1 MTALDELVVLTI
13 NRNFAGRWP
22 NLDEL
27 ACRVADS
34 ELLKGAVFAAL
45 LWYFW
50 FRRGDRDVETR
61 LHVLTTLV
69 GAFSAVILARVLAL
83 LLPFRSRPYIALG
96 SLFVMPAGMVP
107 ESLERWSSFPSDHA
121 AVFVGFVTGIALR
134 APRLGLVAAVYAT
147 VVIMAPRLYLGIHW
161 PTDLLAGALV
171 GAGSVMLASRTAL
184 VRRWS
189 RMLLQLGDR
198 APGAFY
204 AAFFMVMFEVVT
216 LFDSV
221 RAFGRL
227 ALTTLRA
234 TGHPLLY
241 GASLLTMA
249 LCLLVLV
256 TASLYRRR
264 AFDLSTVL
272 G

>member
-1 MTALDELVVLTI
+1 
-13 NRNFAGRWP
+13 
-22 NLDEL
+22 
-27 ACRVADS
+27 
-34 ELLKGAVFAAL
+34 
-45 LWYFW
+45 
-50 FRRGDRDVETR
+50 
-61 LHVLTTLV
+61 
-69 GAFSAVILARVLAL
+69 
-83 LLPFRSRPYIALG
+83 
-96 SLFVMPAGMVP
+96 
-107 ESLERWSSFPSDHA
+107 
-121 AVFVGFVTGIALR
+121 
-134 APRLGLVAAVYAT
+134 
-147 VVIMAPRLYLGIHW
+147 
-161 PTDLLAGALV
+161 
-171 GAGSVMLASRTAL
+171 
-184 VRRWS
+184 
-189 RMLLQLGDR
+189 MLLQLGDR

-241 GASLLTMA
+241 GGSLLTMA